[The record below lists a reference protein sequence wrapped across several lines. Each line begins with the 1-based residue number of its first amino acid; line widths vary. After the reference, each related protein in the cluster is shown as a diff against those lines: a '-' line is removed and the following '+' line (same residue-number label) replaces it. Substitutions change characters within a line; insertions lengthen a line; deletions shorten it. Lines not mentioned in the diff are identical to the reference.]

1 MTTSGQCLS
10 GEIPPF
16 RLTDTFG
23 AGIYWGQCRL
33 CHAVIQRIQQ
43 AIFGMHHFQ
52 TRWTGTDFTITLDAP
67 SAVQATL
74 LRSTEMK
81 LAHGQTAR
89 II

>member
-1 MTTSGQCLS
+1 
-10 GEIPPF
+10 
-16 RLTDTFG
+16 
-23 AGIYWGQCRL
+23 
-33 CHAVIQRIQQ
+33 
-43 AIFGMHHFQ
+43 MHHFQ